1 MKLLQ
6 MSLAGGVMILVITV
20 IRALAIERLPKKTF
34 LALWAAALAR
44 LLAPVSL
51 SSALS
56 IYSLLARRV
65 PAAAEWT
72 AVPALPDLPVAAETA
87 AAAAAQQTASAPAAQ
102 APVWTIVWAVG
113 VAVCAVVFAA
123 AYGRCC
129 REFRASFPVESEV
142 TRRWLQSHPLRRTI
156 AIRRSGRISSPLTFG
171 VLRPVILMPKKTD
184 WTDETALR
192 YVLEHEFVHIQR
204 FDVLSK
210 LLLIAAICVHWFN
223 PLVWVMYVLAN
234 RDLELSCDE
243 TVLRR
248 FGGDVRAAYARVLI
262 RMEAARGGFAPLCNH
277 FGKNAIEERITAIM
291 KTKRITIVSLGL
303 AALLVAGTVTVF
315 ATSAKSGT
323 SGTPVKASGAFAE
336 ENAAFAG
343 SGGTAVE
350 SGVPLQPDTDYTAA
364 GISSEGRLWYYAGQP
379 VAMIYDDD
387 GGIYMDEEAAGG
399 CYLHVRRD
407 SAGAISGVD
416 VLTKEQF
423 RELADQR
430 MNAASDTT
438 HEESTLMSYVDPA
451 DGRTYYSF
459 DGGKTFE
466 PLTDAEFE
474 ARFPTPDVVW
484 WTYDEY
490 KAWLDN
496 EKVELQ
502 SLLGQTSGDYTWT
515 QQKIDETIAL
525 YESILK
531 DIQNGVLYSKTVDGS
546 NDVMLSMNP
555 ADIAQTA
562 G

>member
-51 SSALS
+51 PSALS
-56 IYSLLARRV
+56 IYSLLARRA

-72 AVPALPDLPVAAETA
+72 AVPALPVLPAETGA

-113 VAVCAVVFAA
+113 VAVCAVVFAV

-129 REFRASFPVESEV
+129 REFRASFPVENDV

-156 AIRRSGRISSPLTFG
+156 AIRQSGRISSPLTFG

-210 LLLIAAICVHWFN
+210 LLLIAAVCVHWFN

-315 ATSAKSGT
+315 ATSAQGGT
-323 SGTPVKASGAFAE
+323 SGTPAKAAGAFAE

-350 SGVPLQPDTDYTAA
+350 SGAPLQPDTDYTAA

-379 VAMIYDDD
+379 VAMIYDDND
-387 GGIYMDEEAAGG
+387 SIYMDEEAAGG

-407 SAGAISGVD
+407 SAGVISGVD

-438 HEESTLMSYVDPA
+438 HEESTLMSYVDLA

-546 NDVMLSMNP
+546 DDVMLSMNP
-555 ADIAQTA
+555 ADIAKTA

>member
-51 SSALS
+51 PSALS
-56 IYSLLARRV
+56 IYSLLARRA

-72 AVPALPDLPVAAETA
+72 AVPALPVLPAETGA

-113 VAVCAVVFAA
+113 VAVCAVVFAV

-156 AIRRSGRISSPLTFG
+156 AIRQSGRISSPLTFG

-210 LLLIAAICVHWFN
+210 LLLIAAVCVHWFN

-350 SGVPLQPDTDYTAA
+350 SGAPLQPDTDYTAA

-379 VAMIYDDD
+379 VAMIYDDND
-387 GGIYMDEEAAGG
+387 SIYMDEEAAGG

-407 SAGAISGVD
+407 SAGVISGVD

-546 NDVMLSMNP
+546 DDVMLSMNP

>member
-1 MKLLQ
+1 
-6 MSLAGGVMILVITV
+6 
-20 IRALAIERLPKKTF
+20 
-34 LALWAAALAR
+34 
-44 LLAPVSL
+44 
-51 SSALS
+51 
-56 IYSLLARRV
+56 
-65 PAAAEWT
+65 
-72 AVPALPDLPVAAETA
+72 
-87 AAAAAQQTASAPAAQ
+87 
-102 APVWTIVWAVG
+102 
-113 VAVCAVVFAA
+113 
-123 AYGRCC
+123 
-129 REFRASFPVESEV
+129 
-142 TRRWLQSHPLRRTI
+142 
-156 AIRRSGRISSPLTFG
+156 
-171 VLRPVILMPKKTD
+171 
-184 WTDETALR
+184 
-192 YVLEHEFVHIQR
+192 
-204 FDVLSK
+204 
-210 LLLIAAICVHWFN
+210 
-223 PLVWVMYVLAN
+223 MYVLAN

-248 FGGDVRAAYARVLI
+248 FGGDIRAAYARVLI

-277 FGKNAIEERITAIM
+277 FGKTAIEERITAIM

-315 ATSAKSGT
+315 ATSAQGGT
-323 SGTPVKASGAFAE
+323 SGTPAKAAGAVAE
-336 ENAAFAG
+336 ESAASAG

-350 SGVPLQPDTDYTAA
+350 TGTPLQPDTDYTAA
-364 GISSEGRLWYYAGQP
+364 GISSKGRLWYYAGQP
-379 VAMIYDDD
+379 VAMIYDDND
-387 GGIYMDEEAAGG
+387 SIYMDEEAAGG

-407 SAGAISGVD
+407 SAGAVSGVD

-438 HEESTLMSYVDPA
+438 YEESTLMSYVDPA

-502 SLLGQTSGDYTWT
+502 SLLGQTGGDYTWT

-546 NDVMLSMNP
+546 DDVMLSMNP

-562 G
+562 GCPKNSGGTIRSRRFGWLGVLTGR